1 MGSNL
6 DVSFSCKHF
15 TGVTQEEIESERVA
29 DGEVKREVAPEGL
42 EDRPPGTFGR
52 PGLWLSYR
60 LHTD

>member
-29 DGEVKREVAPEGL
+29 DGEVKREVAPEVGL
-42 EDRPPGTFGR
+42 EDRPPGTFG
-52 PGLWLSYR
+52 
-60 LHTD
+60 